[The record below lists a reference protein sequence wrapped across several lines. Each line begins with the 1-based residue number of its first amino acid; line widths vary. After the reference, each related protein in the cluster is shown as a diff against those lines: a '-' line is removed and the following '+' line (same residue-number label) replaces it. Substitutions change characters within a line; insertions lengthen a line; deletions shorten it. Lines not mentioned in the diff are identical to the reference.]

1 MGKKSNKKN
10 KRLTWYRSNE
20 LVMATISPL
29 HNWQRPALRRCPL
42 TPYFSKLLLID
53 CRAIS
58 SYISIACLYLTK
70 TKKNSFYST
79 NICFN
84 ILSHLLL
91 SFHMKTKDLY
101 KSWEVCEENLM
112 APWLEKLHSVWD
124 TTPIKYM
131 TKCAMNWDENFSIKR
146 KSKRFP
152 NAGSTIYFDQ
162 NHYCCHKYLQY

>member
-1 MGKKSNKKN
+1 MGKESNKKN
-10 KRLTWYRSNE
+10 KRWTWYRSNE

-58 SYISIACLYLTK
+58 SYISIAFLYLTK
-70 TKKNSFYST
+70 TKKIWLYST
-79 NICFN
+79 SICFN

-91 SFHMKTKDLY
+91 SFHMKTKHLY

-112 APWLEKLHSVWD
+112 APWLEKLH
-124 TTPIKYM
+124 M
-131 TKCAMNWDENFSIKR
+131 TKMCNTLGWELPNQEEKQ
-146 KSKRFP
+146 RFP
-152 NAGSTIYFDQ
+152 TAGV
-162 NHYCCHKYLQY
+162 HYIFWSKPLLLL